1 MIIRTARPEDDIALR
16 RLWMEAFCDEEAYVN
31 FFMQHKRDRA
41 RTPILAEGEEVLGMI
56 HLLPCTVLPQRPAFY
71 WYAVAIR
78 KDARGRGL
86 FRFLLTAVLEKTKA
100 AGYANLCVP
109 AAGLAPVYQKY
120 GFPYEYRAA
129 DERLVSDGAPSSKVE
144 ITVATP
150 ADFLAIPQRD
160 GDVSWSE
167 EAVAY
172 ALSENALCGGKNLLL
187 TLDGVRHPAMLRKTE
202 EGFRLDETTLR
213 RADAERVKNSLLHYL
228 GEGELILRDYE
239 RDDAVVALSDT
250 PIPSRNARISF
261 TMP

>member
-16 RLWMEAFCDEEAYVN
+16 RLWMEAFHDEETYVN

-41 RTPILAEGEEVLGMI
+41 LTPILAEGEEVLGMI
-56 HLLPCTVLPQRPAFY
+56 HLLPCTVHPHRPAFY

-78 KDARGRGL
+78 EDVRGRGL
-86 FRFLLTAVLEKTKA
+86 FRFFLTSVLEKTKA

-129 DERLVSDGAPSSKVE
+129 DERLVSDGEVLADVA
-144 ITVATP
+144 ITEAAP
-150 ADFLAIPQRD
+150 ADFLTLPQRD
-160 GDVSWSE
+160 GDVFWSE

-172 ALSENALCGGKNLLL
+172 ALAENALCGGKNLLL
-187 TLDGVRHPAMLRKTE
+187 TLDKVRYPAMLCKTE
-202 EGFRLDETTLR
+202 EGFRLDETTLNR
-213 RADAERVKNSLLHYL
+213 SDVERVKNGLLRYL
-228 GEGELILRDYE
+228 GEASLIFRNYE
-239 RDDAVVALSDT
+239 KDDAVVALSDT

-261 TMP
+261 TMS